1 MNDAVQELHQR
12 DALRSRIT
20 SSIMKDANLTK
31 EDVGKVFVVNPQKT
45 SARVMSHEE
54 FLKLKLDEIGEWEIV
69 AEFDIRP

>member
-1 MNDAVQELHQR
+1 MHKR

-20 SSIMKDANLTK
+20 SPVMKDANLTK
-31 EDVGKVFVVNPQKT
+31 EDVGKVFVVNSQKT

-54 FLKLKLDEIGEWEIV
+54 FLGLKLDEIGEWEIV